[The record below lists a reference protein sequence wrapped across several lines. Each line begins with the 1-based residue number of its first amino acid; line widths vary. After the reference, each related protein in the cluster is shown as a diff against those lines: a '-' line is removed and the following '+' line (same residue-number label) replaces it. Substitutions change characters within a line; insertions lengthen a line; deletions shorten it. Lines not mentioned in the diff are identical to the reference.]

1 MKLKRFFIEYRVLQD
16 LEIYFGPSLK
26 ESKAFTDSPAY
37 NLDFLV
43 GVNGTG
49 KSTVL
54 RILFEL
60 LRLLERQAA
69 INFPFELEYELE
81 KVGLFK
87 TIFISN
93 RYQDLEKETI
103 EYKQTPEV
111 WEIDNNGNYNLIQ
124 LSSDILPDLVIAFTT
139 GSESNWSTIDETNLD
154 YITSP
159 LPSLSPLDLA
169 IGELPGK
176 PLTPIDEEDDT
187 STTESKC
194 IFISSSEI
202 PLITLCGLLTDL
214 VKPDKPL
221 SKVREASK
229 IKKLSGFSLKFRKP
243 NSKTQD
249 WEKVE
254 ELAKLTPKCLR
265 IGTDYQLI
273 FDLSDANLPHRLIE
287 TYYSGFELFK
297 TLSQLA
303 KPDKNGQTVLQSV
316 NLFLERPMSDHPE
329 TDLDIP
335 LLHLLDWLSDGE
347 KSFLGRM
354 CLLTL
359 LETDEAL
366 ILLDEPEV
374 HFNDFWKRQIVYLL
388 DTTLKKRHSHI
399 LISTHSSITLT
410 DVPKENIMV
419 LDRNGNY
426 TNKSLKPSMNTFA
439 ADPSDIMVHVFGSPY
454 PSGELSINRVEDELA
469 NKLKRSTEERK
480 EALEN
485 LKDVVASG
493 YWSFLIRQEL
503 QSLK

>member
-16 LEIYFGPSLK
+16 LEIFFGPSLK
-26 ESKAFTDSPAY
+26 ESKAFTDSTAY

-60 LRLLERQAA
+60 FRLLERQSA
-69 INFPFELEYELE
+69 IRFPFELEYEIE
-81 KVGLFK
+81 KNGQAK
-87 TIFISN
+87 TIKISN

-103 EYKQTPEV
+103 EYKQTPDV
-111 WEIDNNGNYNLIQ
+111 WEINNDGKYHKIQ
-124 LSSDILPDLVIAFTT
+124 LSDAILPDLVIAYTT
-139 GSESNWSTIDETNLD
+139 GSETNWSIVEDNYLD

-159 LPSLSPLDLA
+159 LPPLSPIDLA
-169 IGELPGK
+169 IQELPGK
-176 PLTPIDEEDDT
+176 PQITIEEDDT
-187 STTESKC
+187 STSESKC
-194 IFISSSEI
+194 LFIPLYDI

-214 VKPDKPL
+214 AKPNRRL
-221 SKVREASK
+221 SEILEACK
-229 IKKLSGFSLKFRKP
+229 ISKLSGFSLKFRKL
-243 NSKTQD
+243 NSKSQD

-273 FDLSDANLPHRLIE
+273 FDLSDLNLPKRLIE

-303 KPDKNGQTVLQSV
+303 KHDKNGQSVLQSV
-316 NLFLERPMSDHPE
+316 NLFLERSISDHPE
-329 TDLDIP
+329 TELDQP
-335 LLHLLDWLSDGE
+335 LLHLLDWFSDGE

-374 HFNDFWKRQIVYLL
+374 HFNDFWKRQIVNLI
-388 DTTLKKRHSHI
+388 DTTLHERHSHI

-410 DVPKENIMV
+410 DVPKQNIMI

-426 TNKSLKPSMNTFA
+426 TSKSLRTPMNTFA
-439 ADPSDIMVHVFGSPY
+439 ANPSDIMVHVFGSPH
-454 PSGELSINRVEDELA
+454 PSGELSINRVEQEL
-469 NKLKRSTEERK
+469 NKKHQSKEERK
-480 EALEN
+480 QALEN
-485 LKDVVASG
+485 LQEVVASG

-503 QSLK
+503 HSLK

>member
-16 LEIYFGPSLK
+16 LEIFFGPSLK
-26 ESKAFTDSPAY
+26 DSKAFPDSTAY

-60 LRLLERQAA
+60 FRLLESNEA
-69 INFPFELEYELE
+69 INFAFELEYEIE
-81 KVGLFK
+81 KNGQPRNIK
-87 TIFISN
+87 ISN
-93 RYQDLEKETI
+93 RYQDLDNETI
-103 EYKQTPEV
+103 EYKQTPDVE
-111 WEIDNNGNYNLIQ
+111 EIDSDGKYNKIQ
-124 LSSDILPDLVIAFTT
+124 LSSNILPDLIIAYTT
-139 GSESNWSTIDETNLD
+139 GNETNWLTLEDNNLD
-154 YITSP
+154 YITAS
-159 LPSLSPLDLA
+159 LPSSSPVDLA
-169 IGELPGK
+169 IQELPGK
-176 PLTPIDEEDDT
+176 PQILIEEDDT
-187 STTESKC
+187 SNIESKC
-194 IFISSSEI
+194 MFISSHDI

-214 VKPDKPL
+214 SKPKQQL
-221 SKVREASK
+221 SEILQASK
-229 IKKLSGFSLKFRKP
+229 INKLSGFSLKFRKA
-243 NSKTQD
+243 NSKFQD

-254 ELAKLTPKCLR
+254 ELAKLTSQRLR

-273 FDLSDANLPHRLIE
+273 FELSDLNLPKSLIE
-287 TYYSGFELFK
+287 NYYSGFELFK
-297 TLSQLA
+297 ILSQLSR
-303 KPDKNGQTVLQSV
+303 PDQNGQTVLQSV
-316 NLFLERPMSDHPE
+316 NLFLERSISDHPE
-329 TDLDIP
+329 TELDKP

-359 LETDEAL
+359 LETNEAL

-374 HFNDFWKRQIVYLL
+374 HFNDFWKRQIVNLI
-388 DTTLKKRHSHI
+388 DITLKNRHSHI

-410 DVPKENIMV
+410 DVPKDNIMV

-454 PSGELSINRVEDELA
+454 PSGELSINKVETELE
-469 NKLKRSTEERK
+469 KQHPSKEERK

-485 LKDVVASG
+485 LKNVVASG
-493 YWSFLIRQEL
+493 YWRFLIRQEL
-503 QSLK
+503 QTLK